1 MNIKILE
8 ESGYEHA
15 LHGISLSYNKDI
27 ESMEKVAK
35 SLCKLDGGHNKFLES
50 MTVWLEIRAPR
61 YWWSEADTYR
71 VGVTKQSEST
81 IHTILNRELTQDDFE
96 SLLPRIVLNQLNTTI
111 FNSKGKNK
119 AEFIRK
125 IKNQLPEGFLQKRIL
140 CTNYKALKNIVVQRK
155 NHILLEWKVF
165 IKYLE
170 NHLEHANLI
179 F

>member
-15 LHGISLSYNKDI
+15 LHGISLSYNKGI
-27 ESMEKVAK
+27 EGMEKVAK

-61 YWWSEADTYR
+61 YWWAEADTYR
-71 VGVTKQSEST
+71 IGVTKQSEST
-81 IHTILNRELTQDDFE
+81 IHTILKRELTQDNFE
-96 SLLPRIVLNQLNTTI
+96 SPLPRIVLNQLNTTI
-111 FNSKGKNK
+111 INSRGKSK
-119 AEFIRK
+119 VEFIRK
-125 IKNQLPEGFLQKRIL
+125 VKNQLPEGFLQKRIL
-140 CTNYKALKNIVVQRK
+140 CTNYKALKNIIVQRK
-155 NHILLEWKVF
+155 NHMLLEWKVF

-170 NHLEHANLI
+170 SNLEHANLI